1 MQNLNLICVIGTVE
15 TYLEFWGEGL
25 NFGITIAEIQPKVW
39 ERIRK
44 VERENVE
51 FRQRGYQNRG
61 IKFFF
66 SNCGN
71 GIAENWKKK
80 EKKSGSEIYGR
91 VKKKKSVVH
100 NIFTI
105 NHMWLVII
113 SSNKNLWQPNCGNA
127 IAEIGE

>member
-1 MQNLNLICVIGTVE
+1 M
-15 TYLEFWGEGL
+15 
-25 NFGITIAEIQPKVW
+25 
-39 ERIRK
+39 
-44 VERENVE
+44 ERENVE

-71 GIAENWKKK
+71 GIAENGKKK
-80 EKKSGSEIYGR
+80 KKKKVVLKSMEES
-91 VKKKKSVVH
+91 KKKKSVVH
-100 NIFTI
+100 NIFTV